1 MSVRIGTRTVENA
14 TVAYQGA
21 ALRIDFPSDFSFA
34 HLESLYADAAT
45 IEVTNADASELY
57 YSNGL
62 VGMAK
67 NDGKAALTFTVTTIG
82 PDVAT
87 ELQAGID
94 GAENATLDLAEM
106 VCVHEEQIAK
116 LWAAVFPEKEEAN
129 G

>member
-1 MSVRIGTRTVENA
+1 MVKIGTRTVDNA
-14 TVAYQGA
+14 AVKYQGS
-21 ALRIDFPSDFSFA
+21 ALLVTFPCSLDFA
-34 HLESLYADAAT
+34 HLEAMYGSATT
-45 IEVTNADASELY
+45 IEVTNGDAAELY
-57 YSNGL
+57 YSKGL
-62 VGMAK
+62 VAMS
-67 NDGKAALTFTVTTIG
+67 KAGDTATLTYTVTTIG

>member
-1 MSVRIGTRTVENA
+1 MVKIGTRTVEGA
-14 TVAYQGA
+14 TVKYQGS
-21 ALRIDFPSDFSFA
+21 ALLVTFPSSLDFA
-34 HLESLYADAAT
+34 HLEAMYGSAAT
-45 IEVTNADASELY
+45 IEVTNGDAAELY
-57 YSNGL
+57 YSKGL
-62 VGMAK
+62 VAMS
-67 NDGKAALTFTVTTIG
+67 KAGDTATLTYTVSTIG

-106 VCVHEEQIAK
+106 VCVHEEQIAE

>member
-1 MSVRIGTRTVENA
+1 MVKIGTRTVDGA
-14 TVAYQGA
+14 TVKYQGS
-21 ALRIDFPSDFSFA
+21 ALMVTFPNSLDFA
-34 HLESLYADAAT
+34 HLEAMYGSAAT
-45 IEVTNADASELY
+45 IEVTNGDSAELY
-57 YSNGL
+57 YSKGL
-62 VGMAK
+62 VAMSKA
-67 NDGKAALTFTVTTIG
+67 DGFASLTYTVTTIG

-106 VCVHEEQIAK
+106 VCAHEEQIAK